1 MNRFG
6 CRMGPVFTLL
16 LAAACSGE
24 PTEPFREGVQL
35 VADPSQLYLQVGQS
49 KAVQVS
55 AVDGQGNPLT
65 FAYEVTNPGTGIDVR
80 RDSTFLPI
88 YVDDTTLV
96 VPAEGERF
104 QFVVTGEAYGITS
117 FTVSAG
123 GEELPITVQVVPQEV
138 IEATVSNAT
147 PGFGETIT
155 ITAPAGTRFT
165 ETSQV
170 TVAGAATQ
178 PTTVEVAAD
187 GSTITAIL
195 PPNVASPL
203 TLTNVVSDG
212 APTLTFNPQT
222 SVIVT
227 SPVVDSLPATLSNAT
242 PDGEPVTLTSTD
254 PNFTFDAGSA
264 VLVGTTPGITT
275 GVAPDGSS
283 ITFEIAPGT
292 TGTLNVNGV
301 IVGGFPILLPTT
313 AGTITVGPSAPAPK
327 AGTDDPATAP
337 TIPTPGAGQ
346 TTGVLDDG
354 LQRGYDCGD
363 IGVPCQVYK
372 FEVPADGSYD
382 FTGTWEASSDVGIY
396 FLEADGVTQAGT
408 ADCDAHANGADAQPE
423 TCTQEFVAGTYYV
436 AYVPFGSL
444 FYGEPDPAWVQII
457 VTPHVE

>member
-35 VADPSQLYLQVGQS
+35 VADPSQLYVEVGQS

-104 QFVVTGEAYGITS
+104 QFIVTGESYGTTT

-123 GEELPITVQVVPQEV
+123 GEELPITVQVVPQDV
-138 IEATVSNAT
+138 IEATISNVT
-147 PGFGETIT
+147 PGFGEAIT

-165 ETSQV
+165 ETSEV
-170 TVAGAATQ
+170 TIAGALTQ
-178 PTTVEVAAD
+178 PVTVEVAAD
-187 GSTITAIL
+187 GSSITAIL

-203 TLTNVVSDG
+203 TITNVVSDG
-212 APTLTFNPQT
+212 APTLVFNPQT
-222 SVIVT
+222 SVPVN
-227 SPVVDSLPATLSNAT
+227 SPVVDSLPATLSTAT
-242 PDGEPVTLTSTD
+242 PEGGSAITLTSTD
-254 PNFTFDAGSA
+254 PNFTFDENTI
-264 VLVGTTPGITT
+264 VQVGTAAGYTT
-275 GVAPDGSS
+275 SAAPDGSS
-283 ITFEIAPGT
+283 VTFELAPGT

-301 IVGGFPILLPTT
+301 IVGGFPIILPAT
-313 AGTITVGPSAPAPK
+313 AGTITVGATVPTAK
-327 AGTDDPATAP
+327 AGTDNPATAP
-337 TIPTPGAGQ
+337 TIRTPGEGQ
-346 TTGVLDDG
+346 TTGVVDQG
-354 LQRGYDCGD
+354 TNTVYECGD
-363 IGVPCQVYK
+363 LETPCQIYK

-382 FTGTWEASSDVGIY
+382 FTINWSDASDVGLY
-396 FLEADGVTQAGT
+396 FLEGDGTTLTGNF
-408 ADCDAHANGADAQPE
+408 DCDAGGAGAQPE
-423 TCTQEFVAGTYYV
+423 ECTQDFVAGTYYA
-436 AYVPFGSL
+436 AYLPFGPTV
-444 FYGEPDPAWVQII
+444 PDWFQIT